1 MSDST
6 GVKLVHND
14 TPDGRSSPLEVA
26 DIHTLVSGTEQLAPT
41 ITDVVEAEGAA
52 DAASSEGPG
61 VVAWL
66 FREEA
71 EPGQVSLEELPPL
84 AADDACFV
92 WVDLNG
98 YVPTD
103 LAQVAQQLD
112 LPEAAVRVALAG
124 WQRPRLGVFRDR
136 YFVAVTVPHGELA
149 TQRLLASELDLFV
162 GRNYLVSAHKRPLPF
177 AERVLARA
185 VQNPAL
191 LKLDSAFLLSIL
203 IDELLAHYEVLTE
216 ELEDEVEAMEERA
229 LTDSSDAL
237 LEDLLHLKRFAFAVS
252 RLASQHRAT
261 LEAFLRPDF
270 PLVGG
275 DVIEPYFRDLDV
287 RLGRL
292 LDALD
297 AAKES
302 VNGSFDLYVSQVAH
316 RTNDIMKILTIVSVT
331 LLPATV
337 ILGFFGTNFE
347 SPPIHTTG
355 GFIVMIGLIML
366 TTAGSLLLFTRRGW
380 IGGSAKG
387 SPAST
392 GQYRD

>member
-1 MSDST
+1 
-6 GVKLVHND
+6 
-14 TPDGRSSPLEVA
+14 
-26 DIHTLVSGTEQLAPT
+26 
-41 ITDVVEAEGAA
+41 
-52 DAASSEGPG
+52 
-61 VVAWL
+61 VAWL
-66 FREEA
+66 FQEDA
-71 EPGQVSLEELPPL
+71 EPRQVALEELPRL
-84 AADDACFV
+84 ATDDACFV
-92 WVDLNG
+92 WVDLSG
-98 YVPTD
+98 YDPSD
-103 LAQVAQQLD
+103 LEQVAEQLD
-112 LPEAAVRVALAG
+112 LPEGAVEVALAG

-149 TQRLLASELDLFV
+149 EQRVLASELDLFV
-162 GRNYLVSAHKRPLPF
+162 GRNYLVSAHNRPLPF

-216 ELEDEVEAMEERA
+216 ELEDEVEAMEVRA

-237 LEDLLHLKRFAFAVS
+237 LEDLLHLKRFAFAIY

-292 LDALD
+292 LDALE

-316 RTNDIMKILTIVSVT
+316 RTNDIMKVLTIVSVT
-331 LLPATV
+331 LLPASV
-337 ILGFFGTNFE
+337 ILGFFGTSFE
-347 SPPIHTTG
+347 SPRINTTG
-355 GFIVMIGLIML
+355 GFIVMVALIVL
-366 TTAGSLLLFTRRGW
+366 TTLGSLVLFTRRGW
-380 IGGSAKG
+380 IGGSAKE
-387 SPAST
+387 SSAST
-392 GQYRD
+392 ARHRE